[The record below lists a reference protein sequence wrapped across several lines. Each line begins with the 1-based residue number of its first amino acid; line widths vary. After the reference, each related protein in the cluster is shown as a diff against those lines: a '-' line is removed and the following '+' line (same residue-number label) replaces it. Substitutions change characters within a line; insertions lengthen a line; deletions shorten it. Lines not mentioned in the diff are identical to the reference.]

1 MTAPLGP
8 SGWLPGR
15 VAEELARLKAELGSL
30 EPLPYIVLDHAVP
43 PGSHVEGRDGRGRK
57 YIQCSPS
64 LMDAVARSPFEG
76 RGQSSAGQSLVG
88 MRVYRREDLPGG
100 WPGAEA

>member
-1 MTAPLGP
+1 MAEGP
-8 SGWLPGR
+8 FSGRR
-15 VAEELARLKAELGSL
+15 VVEELARMQAELGSL
-30 EPLPYIVLDHAVP
+30 EPLPYIVLDHAIP
-43 PGSHVEGRDGRGRK
+43 PGSHVDGRDGRGRK

-76 RGQSSAGQSLVG
+76 RGQSSAGSLQSLVG
-88 MRVYRREDLPGG
+88 MPVYLRSDLPGG